1 MGEATSIIIPA
12 FNEAER
18 FTRSLPRL
26 REALAGLSDLE
37 VIVVD
42 DGSRDETAQVAVS
55 QLWGWD
61 QAKVVRLPW
70 NQGKGAAVKAGVAV
84 ASGEFLVFMDAD
96 LSADLADLPEL
107 VAALDRA
114 DIALGSRSVAGS
126 RAVYDSSLR
135 RVQSK
140 FFNGMACVMTNVV
153 ASDTQCGFKA
163 FRADAA
169 KVLFHLCQ
177 TGRFAF
183 DVELL
188 ALAQLLGYRIVEV
201 PVGWVEEPGSS
212 VRPLRD
218 PILMLRDLLGIRR
231 RFQRL
236 ERRMRLA
243 SLGPDGPPAGIV
255 PLAEP
260 ELVIDLTH
268 DEPVVALSGVDSTP
282 ALPSPARGRAVHA
295 EPDPLSLWPV
305 PEPGRP

>member
-1 MGEATSIIIPA
+1 MGEATSIVIPA
-12 FNEAER
+12 YNEAGR
-18 FTRSLPRL
+18 FNRSLPRL
-26 REALAGLSDLE
+26 REALSDLSDLE

-42 DGSRDETAQVAVS
+42 DGSTDDTAHVAMA

-61 QAKVVRLPW
+61 NAKVVRLPW

-84 ASGEFLVFMDAD
+84 AGGEYLVFMDAD

-126 RAVYDSSLR
+126 RAVYDSTLR

-140 FFNGMACVMTNVV
+140 LFNGVACAMTSVV

-201 PVGWVEEPGSS
+201 PVGWVEESGSS

-218 PILMLRDLLGIRR
+218 PILMFRDLMGIRR

-236 ERRMRLA
+236 ERRVRDN
-243 SLGPDGPPAGIV
+243 GIGVDGPPAGIV

-260 ELVIDLTH
+260 ELVAGRDAGDRYVIDLTDRGLDGAARDDH
-268 DEPVVALSGVDSTP
+268 PTLPARLP
-282 ALPSPARGRAVHA
+282 ALPTTTTDTARF
-295 EPDPLSLWPV
+295 
-305 PEPGRP
+305 

>member
-1 MGEATSIIIPA
+1 M
-12 FNEAER
+12 R
-18 FTRSLPRL
+18 
-26 REALAGLSDLE
+26 
-37 VIVVD
+37 
-42 DGSRDETAQVAVS
+42 
-55 QLWGWD
+55 QLWGWER
-61 QAKVVRLPW
+61 AKVVRLPW

-107 VAALDRA
+107 VGALDRA

-126 RAVYDSSLR
+126 RAVYDSTLR
-135 RVQSK
+135 RAQSK
-140 FFNGMACVMTNVV
+140 LFNGLACALTNVV

-201 PVGWVEEPGSS
+201 PVGWVEESGSS

-218 PILMLRDLLGIRR
+218 PVLMLRDLMGIRR

-236 ERRMRLA
+236 ERRV
-243 SLGPDGPPAGIV
+243 LGHGRGVDGPPAGIV

-260 ELVIDLTH
+260 DVVIDLTGS
-268 DEPVVALSGVDSTP
+268 DARPSRPELP
-282 ALPSPARGRAVHA
+282 ALPALAERAEARVPADRR
-295 EPDPLSLWPV
+295 
-305 PEPGRP
+305 

>member
-1 MGEATSIIIPA
+1 MGEATSIVIPA
-12 FNEAER
+12 FNEAGR
-18 FTRSLPRL
+18 FNRSLPRL
-26 REALAGLSDLE
+26 REALSDLSDLE

-42 DGSRDETAQVAVS
+42 DGSSDDTAQVAMAH
-55 QLWGWD
+55 LWGWD
-61 QAKVVRLPW
+61 NAKVVRLPW

-84 ASGEFLVFMDAD
+84 ASGEYLVFMDAD

-126 RAVYDSSLR
+126 RAVYDSTLR

-140 FFNGMACVMTNVV
+140 LFNGVACAMTSVV

-201 PVGWVEEPGSS
+201 PVGWVEESGSS

-218 PILMLRDLLGIRR
+218 PILMFRDLMGIRK

-236 ERRMRLA
+236 ERRVRDN
-243 SLGPDGPPAGIV
+243 GVGVDGPPAGIV

-260 ELVIDLTH
+260 DLMAISGRSDRAVIDLTDH
-268 DEPVVALSGVDSTP
+268 AMADRAMTDRALEHTESP
-282 ALPSPARGRAVHA
+282 ALPASDPARF
-295 EPDPLSLWPV
+295 
-305 PEPGRP
+305 